1 MAKKAWYART
11 TWTESDREEVL
22 ERLRGTVGEHEQA
35 ACLRKQA
42 GHLLT
47 HAGKLARLGDRPGET
62 DQLLAGARELFETFL
77 SWFPDSSDRAYVL
90 ANLGEVEERGGRIE
104 AALDRYREA
113 LAAQDG
119 TTRSTSAHLRFGFLV
134 CDLALVVHYAEAL
147 ALVERHGQPLIY
159 PVEQYRHCGIRAITL
174 MQVGDRALAQLCAAD
189 ALSATRH
196 TAVDD
201 TTRFHRALISISEGR
216 RPETNTPN
224 AP

>member
-1 MAKKAWYART
+1 MASKAWYTRT
-11 TWTESDREEVL
+11 TWTGADREEVL
-22 ERLRGTVGEHEQA
+22 ERLRGTIGEHEQA

-47 HAGKLARLGDRPGET
+47 HAGKLARRGERIADV

-77 SWFPDSSDRAYVL
+77 AWFPDSSDRAYVL
-90 ANLGEVEERGGRIE
+90 ASLGEVEERSGNLA

-113 LAAQDG
+113 LNAQDG
-119 TTRSTSAHLRFGFLV
+119 TTRSTSAHLRFG
-134 CDLALVVHYAEAL
+134 LVVCEHALEEHYAEAL
-147 ALVERHGQPLIY
+147 TLVERHGQPLIY
-159 PVEQYRHCGIRAITL
+159 PVEQYRHCGIRAIAL
-174 MQVGDRALAQLCAAD
+174 MQGGDRALAQLCAAD

-201 TTRFHRALISISEGR
+201 TTRFHRALIAISEGR
-216 RPETNTPN
+216 RPDTNTQN